1 MTDLVD
7 HYRTL
12 GVQPDA
18 SAELVRDR
26 YRSLALQL
34 HPDRVTDPS
43 KRVAAA
49 KRMAEV
55 NEAWRI
61 LGDSG
66 RRASYD
72 LTLRSRLRDQPS
84 VRAQPPVDERLHG
97 RQGDSLSGVEVSS
110 TAGCALSV
118 VPVVVALVMF
128 FGMLIAT
135 AVLGG
140 GGEVPVRM
148 AIGRCVDISA
158 TVQVVPCTVNTPVI
172 VSRGVAGTTC
182 PTAAVAVVLP
192 WRTEQICVA
201 SSGNPAP

>member
-1 MTDLVD
+1 MVTDLVD

-18 SAELVRDR
+18 SAELIRDR

-34 HPDRVTDPS
+34 HPDRVTDSS

-72 LTLRSRLRDQPS
+72 LTLRPS
-84 VRAQPPVDERLHG
+84 SPNHPPVDERLPG
-97 RQGDSLSGVEVSS
+97 RQGDSLTGVEVSS

-118 VPVVVALVMF
+118 VPVVVALVIF

-148 AIGRCVDISA
+148 ATGRCVDIST
-158 TVQVVPCTVNTPVI
+158 TVRVVPCTVNTPMI
-172 VSRGVAGTTC
+172 VGRGVAGTTC
-182 PTAAVAVVLP
+182 PTMAVAVVLP
-192 WRTEQICVA
+192 SRTEQICVA
-201 SSGNPAP
+201 PPGNPVP